1 MHIETTTTGDAGI
14 RTSLAVKVP
23 FYVIRI
29 SLIAALGGFLFGFET
44 AVISGAEKT
53 IQQLWNLSSGWL
65 GFTVASSLIG
75 TVIGSLIAGAP
86 AQRFGRKKVLT
97 VIAILYLLS
106 AIGCALTPIWLLFI
120 IFRFIGGIAV
130 GASSVVGPMYISEV
144 APAHVRGRLAASFQ
158 LLIVTGIFVAY
169 ITNFLFINL
178 GQDSWRW
185 MLGIMVVPAALFAI
199 LLRTI
204 PESPRWLVLN
214 RRDEEAKAIFAK
226 TGEPDAMGVIQL
238 EHQLEHYGLKEKL
251 FMGNT
256 YRKPIMY
263 AVLLA
268 MFNQLSGIN
277 AILYYAPR
285 IFEMAGFSKADAYL
299 QPVYIGGVNLLF
311 TLLALTV
318 IDKFG
323 RKTLLLI
330 GCVGLIVFLGLTAHA
345 FSEGGALGKNV
356 LFYLLGYIA
365 FFAFS
370 QGAVIWVFI
379 SEIFPNSVR
388 SQGGSLG
395 SFTHWIMA
403 AIISWTFPIIVEGS
417 PNGGFYSFVFYTAM
431 MVIAFIFIWRV
442 MPETKGRSLEQ
453 IQKDLGIK

>member
-1 MHIETTTTGDAGI
+1 MYIESNEAIETGLGAD
-14 RTSLAVKVP
+14 RSLKSSGYAVG
-23 FYVIRI
+23 I

-53 IQQLWNLSSGWL
+53 IQQLWNLSSGWQ
-65 GFTVASSLIG
+65 GFTVAASLIG
-75 TVIGSLIAGAP
+75 TVVGSLVAGAP
-86 AQRFGRKKVLT
+86 AQKYGRKKVLT
-97 VIAILYLLS
+97 AIALLYLVS
-106 AIGCALTPIWLLFI
+106 AIGCALTPIWIIFI
-120 IFRFIGGIAV
+120 IARFVGGIAV

-144 APAHVRGRLAASFQ
+144 APAHVRGRLAGSFQ
-158 LLIVTGIFVAY
+158 LMIVAGIFIAY
-169 ITNFLFINL
+169 LTNFLFVNL
-178 GQDSWRW
+178 GEDSWRY
-185 MLGIMVVPAALFAI
+185 MLGIMVIPAALFAI
-199 LLRTI
+199 LLRSI

-214 RRDEEAKAIFAK
+214 RRDEEAKAVFAR

-256 YRKPIMY
+256 YRKPILY

-299 QPVYIGGVNLLF
+299 QPVYIGGANLLF
-311 TLLALTV
+311 TLLALTA

-323 RKTLLLI
+323 RKTLLLV

-345 FSEGGALGKNV
+345 FSGGGSPGKSV

-395 SFTHWIMA
+395 SFSHWIMA
-403 AIISWTFPIIVEGS
+403 AIISWTFPIIVESS
-417 PNGGFYSFVFYTAM
+417 PNGGFYSFLFYTAM
-431 MVIAFIFIWRV
+431 MIVAFIFIWKV

-453 IQKDLGIK
+453 IQKDLNIQ